1 MNGRSLTAAAVL
13 TTLAMLAGCL
23 APNDFL
29 NASSTKLEITAME
42 DRDLADNAAQ
52 AWSPGAVLVSVFSIE
67 LADAGHNSSW
77 PADPHVGNGKAPAWV
92 YAYQAADGNGT
103 KAFRVTAN
111 GRVTTDNES
120 DDMGM
125 GDMGSMGDAVSS
137 IAQGWKID
145 SDKALAS
152 ALKNE
157 SFSGALKGGNLTLAE
172 GVAAMDNATAYYFA
186 AVGMHGMAIATVDA
200 SNGHL
205 LSVKS
210 FDMPA
215 FDMGGMGDMGSFS
228 TWGEPVNEKGK
239 GTVSE
244 AKPKMEFPFHVASPQ
259 GAKFSISY
267 DPSLPTDGL
276 RWSLVGPDGKA
287 LKAQGGNGSGDPTMM
302 RGEPGSVTYQL
313 PASGAYKVVV
323 QYESNVPDPVG
334 LGGVSFSW
342 TLKGMMMGN
351 AAGGE

>member
-42 DRDLADNAAQ
+42 DRDLAENAAQ
-52 AWSPGAVLVSVFSIE
+52 AWSPGAVLVSVFAIE
-67 LADAGHNSSW
+67 LANTGHNSSW
-77 PADPHVGNGKAPAWV
+77 PADPHVGNAKAPAWV
-92 YAYQAADGNGT
+92 YAYESQDGNAT

-111 GRVTTDNES
+111 GRVATDNES

-125 GDMGSMGDAVSS
+125 GSDMGDSVRAITD
-137 IAQGWKID
+137 GWKID

-157 SFSGALKGGNLTLAE
+157 SFAGALSGGNLTLAE
-172 GVAAMDNATAYYFA
+172 GVASMDNATAYYFA

-200 SNGHL
+200 ATGHL

-228 TWGEPVNEKGK
+228 TWSQPVNEKGS
-239 GTVSE
+239 GNVNE
-244 AKPKMEFPFHVASPQ
+244 AKPKMEFPFRVSGAQ
-259 GAKFSISY
+259 QAKFTISY
-267 DPSLPTDGL
+267 NAALPTD
-276 RWSLVGPDGKA
+276 RVTWTLVGPDGKA
-287 LKAQGGNGSGDPTMM
+287 LKAQN
-302 RGEPGSVTYQL
+302 
-313 PASGAYKVVV
+313 ASGGSMMMEGNPTSISYSLPSSGEYKVVV
-323 QYESNVPDPVG
+323 QYASQVPDPAG
-334 LGGVSFSW
+334 LGDVSFSW
-342 TLKGMMMGN
+342 TLKGAGASMGM
-351 AAGGE
+351 